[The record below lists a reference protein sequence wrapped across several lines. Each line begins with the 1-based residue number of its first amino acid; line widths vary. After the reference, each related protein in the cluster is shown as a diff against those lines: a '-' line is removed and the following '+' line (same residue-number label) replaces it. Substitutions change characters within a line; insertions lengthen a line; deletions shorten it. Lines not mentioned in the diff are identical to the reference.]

1 MSPAHV
7 IVDVFTDTP
16 LQGNQL
22 AVPEYGSALSDD
34 PMQRLAREMNH
45 SGQLPAM
52 GLQPFQENPFQE
64 RLAQGGMDLLTPVD
78 TDRFLSVPPGL
89 ANRRSASILVQAM
102 TCDLDDRRN
111 PAGVI
116 ERIPDSEIRAPRV
129 AQHDP
134 AHHPH
139 RPAADALGLP
149 ARTWRG
155 SL

>member
-1 MSPAHV
+1 
-7 IVDVFTDTP
+7 
-16 LQGNQL
+16 
-22 AVPEYGSALSDD
+22 
-34 PMQRLAREMNH
+34 
-45 SGQLPAM
+45 
-52 GLQPFQENPFQE
+52 
-64 RLAQGGMDLLTPVD
+64 MDLLTPVD

-89 ANRRSASILVQAM
+89 VNRRPASILVQAM

-116 ERIPDSEIRAPRV
+116 ERIPDSEIEAPRV

>member
-7 IVDVFTDTP
+7 IVDVSTDTP

-22 AVPEYGSALSDD
+22 AVSEDGLALSDGQ
-34 PMQRLAREMNH
+34 MQRLAREMNH

-89 ANRRSASILVQAM
+89 VNRRPASILVQAM

-116 ERIPDSEIRAPRV
+116 EPIPDSEIRAPRV

-134 AHHPH
+134 AHHPD
-139 RPAADALGLP
+139 RPADVLKIRHSPRHA
-149 ARTWRG
+149 
-155 SL
+155 

>member
-16 LQGNQL
+16 LQGNQP
-22 AVPEYGSALSDD
+22 AVPEDRPALSDD
-34 PMQRLAREMNH
+34 QMPRLAREMNH

-89 ANRRSASILVQAM
+89 VNRRPASILVQAM

-111 PAGVI
+111 PG
-116 ERIPDSEIRAPRV
+116 RGDR
-129 AQHDP
+129 
-134 AHHPH
+134 PH
-139 RPAADALGLP
+139 
-149 ARTWRG
+149 T
-155 SL
+155 